1 MIRVLQVLGS
11 VGLGGAES
19 RIMDLYRHMDRE
31 KIQFDFLITR
41 GNSEY
46 YKDEIESLG
55 GKVYYLPAFRVI
67 NYAQYR
73 KAVRAFFRENAGRYA
88 AVHGHMTST
97 AAIYLPIAKKEGVPL
112 TIAHAR
118 SAGVDPGLKGYV
130 TRHLRLNLRNK
141 CDKMLACSREA
152 GESVFGK
159 GADFVFMPNAID
171 SRAFAYDK
179 GLRDSTREK
188 YGIKDEI
195 LIGHVGSFRYAKNHE
210 WVLKVFKEFLKLC
223 DGNARLF
230 LAGDGER
237 REEMTRLAQEMGLGS
252 SVIFA
257 GNISDTPPIYDAF
270 DCLLFPSRYEGMPGT
285 VVEAAASGL
294 SCLISDSITS
304 QVVIT
309 DSVVAMSLERSA
321 SEWAGELMRLIEAD
335 RMRDR
340 GAVVCKDGRDLAD
353 TMYDVNCQVDY
364 YMTLYGEKQDED
376 SHKT

>member
-31 KIQFDFLITR
+31 RIQFDFLITR
-41 GNSEY
+41 GNGEY

-67 NYAQYR
+67 NYAEYR
-73 KAVRAFFRENAGRYA
+73 RAVKAFFRENAGKYA

-97 AAIYLPIAKKEGVPL
+97 AAIYLPIAKSEGVPL

-130 TRHLRLNLRNK
+130 TRLLRCNLRNK
-141 CDKMLACSREA
+141 CDKMLACSNEA

-159 GADFVFMPNAID
+159 GAGYVFMPNAID
-171 SRAFAYDK
+171 SRAFAFNET
-179 GLRDSTREK
+179 LRHATRDK
-188 YGIKDEI
+188 YGISDEI
-195 LIGHVGSFRYAKNHE
+195 LIVHVGSFRYAKNHE
-210 WVLKVFKEFLKLC
+210 WVLEVFKEFLKLC
-223 DGNARLF
+223 DGKAKLF

-237 REEMTRLAQEMGLGS
+237 REEITKLAEEMDLS
-252 SVIFA
+252 SRVIFA

-309 DSVVAMSLERSA
+309 DSVVAMSLERPA
-321 SEWAGELMRLIEAD
+321 VEWADKLMSLIEEG
-335 RMRDR
+335 RKRDR
-340 GAVVCKDGRDLAD
+340 RAVVCRDGRAIAD

-364 YMTLYGEKQDED
+364 YRTLYGEK
-376 SHKT
+376 